1 MVQAILDRS
10 LAISSEVLERDYG
23 TADPRPRHLREVM
36 PFPFRELLE

>member
-10 LAISSEVLERDYG
+10 SAVISEALESDYG
-23 TADPRPRHLREVM
+23 TADPRPGHLREVM